1 MGFFSGRVAC
11 CRYRVTGRSLS
22 AFHPEHVE
30 KLAKHAIGKQR
41 IAMGDGS
48 QVGWIAGD
56 HILDLK
62 FDLAKNIIHDTL
74 QFALRID
81 EQKIPGD
88 LLRAYTQVEL
98 EGLAA
103 HNPSGQPS
111 ARQRREARMLAKE
124 RLETEAKDGRYLRRK
139 AIPILWD
146 APSGELI
153 VASTAASAIERL
165 RPLFKESFDR
175 NLEPFGAGR
184 QAFALAEATG
194 QTRGVDDAR
203 PTVFVPSQDHSV
215 AWTPDE
221 GDRDFLGNEFLLWL
235 WHHLHNESETIKLGD
250 GSEVSAMLAR
260 TLVLEC
266 PRGQTGRESISSE
279 GPAKLPEAL
288 RAIQAGKLPRKAGL
302 TLVRHDNQYELTLHA
317 ETFAVTG
324 ARLPPPEADDDR
336 ALQEERVTQLR
347 NLLETLDLLYAAFLQ
362 RRLGDEWTKE
372 TARMKKWLAQ

>member
-41 IAMGDGS
+41 IATGDGS

-62 FDLAKNIIHDTL
+62 FDLAKNIVHDTL

-175 NLEPFGAGR
+175 NLEPLGAGR
-184 QAFALAEATG
+184 QAFAIAEATG

-250 GSEVSAMLAR
+250 GSEVVAMLTR

-317 ETFAVTG
+317 ETLAVTG

-336 ALQEERVTQLR
+336 ARQEERVTQLR

-362 RRLGDEWTKE
+362 RRLGDAWTKE
-372 TARMKKWLAQ
+372 TARMKKWLAG